1 MRWSRVRC
9 CNYAYLKGERFYAE
23 ILKNAKDFENVRL
36 LARKYTFLKL
46 QMFQKLLFERNRS
59 KGRRMK
65 HHWTRNLIT
74 AEVVFCAFCTVKDA
88 SGSSVASL
96 WSSKIKVTQNLLVN
110 QKNQEIPWKFE
121 FEVKFLWN
129 NMINLN
135 LSIVHSFSDDHHLDR
150 QKRKGQDVFGK
161 LETNLVD

>member
-9 CNYAYLKGERFYAE
+9 CNYAYLKGERFYVE
-23 ILKNAKDFENVRL
+23 ILKNAKDFKNVRL

-74 AEVVFCAFCTVKDA
+74 AEFVLCAFCTVKDA

-96 WSSKIKVTQNLLVN
+96 WSSKIKVTKIFWLI
-110 QKNQEIPWKFE
+110 KRTKKFTSNE
-121 FEVKFLWN
+121 NKSGFLWN

-135 LSIVHSFSDDHHLDR
+135 LSIVHSFSGDHHLDR

-161 LETNLVD
+161 LQTNLVD

>member
-9 CNYAYLKGERFYAE
+9 CNYAYLKGERFYVE
-23 ILKNAKDFENVRL
+23 ILKNAKDFKNVRL

-96 WSSKIKVTQNLLVN
+96 WSSNIKVIQNLLVD
-110 QKNQEIPWKFE
+110 QKNREIHFGRKQIRSPLKQ
-121 FEVKFLWN
+121 
-129 NMINLN
+129 
-135 LSIVHSFSDDHHLDR
+135 HDQSDQSQPYQR
-150 QKRKGQDVFGK
+150 S
-161 LETNLVD
+161 ECCS